1 MNPPLFKGNRSLD
14 LWDFMKLK
22 KIIKEYSNKKGLAG
36 HREKKTIVR
45 QSFNRG
51 GKVLKDNR
59 QLFEEAPVSKAVAVM
74 AIPTMISML
83 VVVIYNMADTFFIGQ
98 TGDPMKVAAV
108 SLATPVFM
116 VFMALGNLFG
126 IGGSS
131 AISRALGER
140 KQERARQISAFCCYG
155 SIGLGVII
163 AALFLIGMNGILKM
177 IGASPNTIEYAR
189 DYLTYIAF
197 GGPFIMFGTAFG
209 NILRGEGA
217 SKESM
222 IGNMIGTITN
232 IVLDP
237 IMILMLDWGVTGAAV
252 ATVIGNMAA
261 SAYYVQYFLRKKSS
275 LSIHLK
281 DFRMGD
287 KIASSVTSIGIPASL
302 NNILMSA
309 ANIVL
314 NQVLVSYGDT
324 PVAAMGV
331 ASKANMLVVLLQI
344 GLCAGIQP
352 LIGYNYGARNKKRL
366 MQVFRFTGMC
376 AVVMGTVLTI
386 IMVIARRPIIEL
398 FINDPDVVAYGI
410 QMMIALQISGP
421 VIGILFLC
429 INTIQGMGKAIPS
442 LVLTICRQGLVFIP
456 MIFLLNALFG
466 LEGVIYAQTVAD
478 FISILLAVMICLG
491 IFKKMEHRET
501 EMQFND

>member
-1 MNPPLFKGNRSLD
+1 M
-14 LWDFMKLK
+14 
-22 KIIKEYSNKKGLAG
+22 
-36 HREKKTIVR
+36 
-45 QSFNRG
+45 
-51 GKVLKDNR
+51 KDNT
-59 QLFEEAPVSKAVAVM
+59 QLFEHAPVSKAVAVM
-74 AIPTMISML
+74 AVPTMISML

-98 TGDPMKVAAV
+98 TGDPMQVAAV

-131 AISRALGER
+131 AISRALGE
-140 KQERARQISAFCCYG
+140 KKTERARNISSFCCYG
-155 SIGLGVII
+155 SLGLGIVM
-163 AALFLIGMNGILKM
+163 ALIFLVGMKGILKL
-177 IGASPNTIEYAR
+177 IGASENTIDYAR

-217 SKESM
+217 AKESM
-222 IGNMIGTITN
+222 IGNMIGTVTN

-237 IMILMLDWGVTGAAV
+237 IMILAFGWGVVGAAV

-261 SAYYVQYFLRKKSS
+261 SGFYLLYFLRKKSS
-275 LSIHLK
+275 LSIRLK
-281 DFRMGD
+281 DFKVSQRIG
-287 KIASSVTSIGIPASL
+287 ASVMSIGIPASM
-302 NNILMSA
+302 NNILMSC

-314 NQVLVSYGDT
+314 NQVLIGYGDT

-331 ASKANMLVVLLQI
+331 AMKSNMLVVLLQI

-376 AVVMGTVLTI
+376 AVALGTALTV
-386 IMVIARRPIIEL
+386 IMVIARQAVIQA
-398 FINDPDVVAYGI
+398 FINDGEVIAYGI
-410 QMMIALQISGP
+410 QMVIALQLSGP
-421 VIGILFLC
+421 VLGILFLC

-442 LVLTICRQGLVFIP
+442 LVLTVCRQGLIFIP
-456 MIFLLNALFG
+456 SIYILNGIFG
-466 LEGVIYAQTVAD
+466 LEGAIYAQPVAD
-478 FISILLAVMICLG
+478 FISIVLSLCICLS
-491 IFKKMEHRET
+491 IFRKMDQREAAR
-501 EMQFND
+501 D

>member
-1 MNPPLFKGNRSLD
+1 MNNNR
-14 LWDFMKLK
+14 
-22 KIIKEYSNKKGLAG
+22 E
-36 HREKKTIVR
+36 
-45 QSFNRG
+45 
-51 GKVLKDNR
+51 
-59 QLFEEAPVSKAVAVM
+59 LFEDAPVGKAVAVM
-74 AIPTMISML
+74 AVPTMISML

-98 TGDPMKVAAV
+98 TGDPMQVAAV

-140 KQERARQISAFCCYG
+140 KTDRARNISSFCCYG
-155 SIGLGVII
+155 SLGLGIFM
-163 AALFLIGMNGILKM
+163 ALVFLTGMNGILKL
-177 IGASPNTIEYAR
+177 IGASENTVGYAR
-189 DYLTYIAF
+189 NYLSYIAF

-222 IGNMIGTITN
+222 IGNMIGTVTN

-237 IMILMLDWGVTGAAV
+237 VMILVFRWGVAGAAI

-261 SAYYVQYFLRKKSS
+261 SAYYLQYFLRKKSS
-275 LSIHLK
+275 LSIRFK

-287 KIASSVTSIGIPASL
+287 RIAVSVASIGIPASL
-302 NNILMSA
+302 NNILMSC

-314 NQVLVSYGDT
+314 NHVLAGYGDT

-331 ASKANMLVVLLQI
+331 AMKANMLVVLLQI

-352 LIGYNYGARNKKRL
+352 LIGYNYGAGNKKRL
-366 MQVFRFTGMC
+366 MKVFWFTGAC
-376 AVVMGTVLTI
+376 AVVMGTLLTVF
-386 IMVIARRPIIEL
+386 MVIAREGIIQA
-398 FINDPDVVAYGI
+398 FINDEAVIDYGI
-410 QMMIALQISGP
+410 QMVIALQISGP

-429 INTIQGMGKAIPS
+429 INVLQGMGKALPS
-442 LVLTICRQGLVFIP
+442 LILTICRQGLIFIP
-456 MIFLLNALFG
+456 LVFLLNGLFG
-466 LEGVIYAQTVAD
+466 LEGVIYAQPGAD
-478 FISILLAVMICLG
+478 FVSIVLASLICMG
-491 IFKKMEHRET
+491 ILRNTKDRSESLA
-501 EMQFND
+501 D

>member
-1 MNPPLFKGNRSLD
+1 MNNNR
-14 LWDFMKLK
+14 K
-22 KIIKEYSNKKGLAG
+22 
-36 HREKKTIVR
+36 
-45 QSFNRG
+45 
-51 GKVLKDNR
+51 
-59 QLFEEAPVSKAVAVM
+59 LFEDAPVGKAVAVM
-74 AIPTMISML
+74 AVPTMISML

-98 TGDPMKVAAV
+98 TGDPMQVAAV

-140 KQERARQISAFCCYG
+140 KTDRARNISSFCCYG
-155 SIGLGVII
+155 SLGLGIFM
-163 AALFLIGMNGILKM
+163 ALVFLTGMNGILKL
-177 IGASPNTIEYAR
+177 IGASENTVGYAR
-189 DYLTYIAF
+189 NYLSYIAF

-222 IGNMIGTITN
+222 IGNMIGTVTN

-237 IMILMLDWGVTGAAV
+237 VMILVFRWGVAGAAI

-261 SAYYVQYFLRKKSS
+261 SAYYLQYFLRKKSS
-275 LSIHLK
+275 LSIRFK

-287 KIASSVTSIGIPASL
+287 RIAVSVASIGIPASL
-302 NNILMSA
+302 NNILMSC

-314 NQVLVSYGDT
+314 NHVLAGYGDT

-331 ASKANMLVVLLQI
+331 AMKANMLVVLLQI

-352 LIGYNYGARNKKRL
+352 LIGYNYGAGNKKRL
-366 MQVFRFTGMC
+366 MKVFWFTGAC
-376 AVVMGTVLTI
+376 AVVMGTLLTVF
-386 IMVIARRPIIEL
+386 MVIAREGIIQA
-398 FINDPDVVAYGI
+398 FINDEAVIDYGI
-410 QMMIALQISGP
+410 QMVIALQISGP

-429 INTIQGMGKAIPS
+429 INVLQGMGKALPS
-442 LVLTICRQGLVFIP
+442 LILTICRQGLIFIP
-456 MIFLLNALFG
+456 LVFLLNGLFG
-466 LEGVIYAQTVAD
+466 LEGVIYAQPGAD
-478 FISILLAVMICLG
+478 FVSIVLASLICMG
-491 IFKKMEHRET
+491 ILRNTKDRSESLA
-501 EMQFND
+501 D